1 MVSGKP
7 DSWWGSRRGA
17 DRYPQCLDRSTVS
30 QASVGHVRRVWPC
43 LARGLL
49 WSQVMTNITFDPSL
63 YTRPPLFTLLGG
75 ITLAEAL
82 YAACP
87 KEMPPTVKKAAQKM
101 ERARLVA
108 QAAWSER
115 QRLLGPSTTEEAKNL
130 GNVYIRGWA
139 AIRSRLQA
147 YASLPVEEYP
157 RAARAAE
164 LVAVLFPEGLEF
176 TQRSYVEQ
184 LAATDALLQRI
195 ADDKLEKDLSA
206 LCGPEFLTNVQRQL
220 PRYRTMVQSNLA
232 RAAESANL
240 ALHLK
245 GLSQII
251 AEYATKVAA
260 TVDSDDELS
269 YRRAM
274 AALAPIDSY
283 RDASARRS
291 GGPSPMPEPTP
302 SPVAPAPVAPA
313 PAPAVG

>member
-1 MVSGKP
+1 
-7 DSWWGSRRGA
+7 
-17 DRYPQCLDRSTVS
+17 
-30 QASVGHVRRVWPC
+30 
-43 LARGLL
+43 
-49 WSQVMTNITFDPSL
+49 MTNITFDPSN

-87 KEMPPTVKKAAQKM
+87 KEMPPTVKKAAQRM
-101 ERARLVA
+101 ERTRLVA

-115 QRLLGPSTTEEAKNL
+115 QRLLGPSATEEAKNL

-147 YASLPVEEYP
+147 YASLPIDEYP
-157 RAARAAE
+157 KAARAAE
-164 LVAVLFPEGLEF
+164 LAAVLFPEGLEF

-195 ADDKLEKDLSA
+195 ADDKLEKDLSV

-220 PRYRTMVQSNLA
+220 PRYRAMVQSNLA

-240 ALHLK
+240 AQHLK

-260 TVDSDDELS
+260 TVDSDDEPS
-269 YRRAM
+269 YQRAM

-291 GGPSPMPEPTP
+291 GGASPTPEPTP

-313 PAPAVG
+313 PAPAAG